1 MSDELISF
9 KESSGHYLNLQ
20 LNIPNECPFCHQGIL
35 PEIACQTE
43 YNEQLNL
50 NVGIL
55 FKCPKCK
62 KFFAREYSVINS
74 FNHSISGK
82 KTTPVLYNAVKK
94 LKYDL
99 PEEIEIISESF
110 KQIYTQSLIA
120 ESDGLMLVSGIGF
133 RKSIE
138 FLIKDFLINYQNQN
152 SEQIAK
158 LPLAQAINKI
168 ENKKIQN
175 LSKATTWLGNDET
188 HYQRKYDDKDVNDM
202 KRFIKALTFYISSEI
217 VADEASDF
225 INN

>member
-9 KESSGHYLNLQ
+9 KSSSGRSLNLQ
-20 LNIPNECPFCHQGIL
+20 LNVPNECPFCHQGIL
-35 PEIACQTE
+35 PEISCQTE
-43 YNEQLNL
+43 YNEPLNL
-50 NVGIL
+50 NVGVL
-55 FKCPKCK
+55 FQCPKCK
-62 KFFAREYSVINS
+62 KFFAREYSITSGFTN
-74 FNHSISGK
+74 NIAGK
-82 KTTPVLYNAVKK
+82 KTFPVLYNVVKH

-99 PEEIEIISESF
+99 PEEIGIVSESF

-120 ESDGLMLVSGIGF
+120 ESDGLTLVSGIGF

-138 FLIKDFLINYQNQN
+138 FLIKDFLINYQDQDR
-152 SEQIAK
+152 EQIAK
-158 LPLAQAINKI
+158 LPLAQAIGKI
-168 ENKKIQN
+168 ENKKNQN